1 MSVFYFLDARTKLF
15 FVLLFTLLVFLLDTF
30 SSIVCLLLLIAIIRI
45 TAGITFKEGFS
56 FKKIKYFK
64 NLTLLAIFI
73 ILMQTIFG
81 KGENFIV
88 KPLFPMSFP
97 FLGGKG
103 SLKWEGLLFGIV
115 IVCRLAALALILPI
129 LTRTTPPHKITRGLC
144 KIGINYRA
152 AFIITSALNLIP
164 VFNEEARVIMDAQ
177 RLRGMRKFGIKSYI
191 TLLIP
196 LMLDAMQKAQIS
208 STAMDSRA
216 FGVYKTITWLEQP
229 KMKPIDF
236 FFIFGSVIFFTVIIF
251 INYGIINILK

>member
-1 MSVFYFLDARTKLF
+1 MSVFYFLDARTKLI
-15 FVLLFTLLVFLLDTF
+15 FVLLFTFLVFLVDTF
-30 SSIVCLLLLIAIIRI
+30 SSCVFLLLLVVIIRI
-45 TAGITFKEGFS
+45 ASGIPFKG
-56 FKKIKYFK
+56 INYFK
-64 NLTLLAIFI
+64 NLTLLALFI
-73 ILMQTIFG
+73 ILMQTLFG
-81 KGENFIV
+81 NGENFIV

-115 IVCRLAALALILPI
+115 IVCRLAALTLILPI
-129 LTRTTPPHKITRGLC
+129 LTQTTSPHKIIKGLC
-144 KIGINYRA
+144 KFGINYRS

-164 VFNEEARVIMDAQ
+164 VFNEEAQVIMDAQ

-196 LMLDAMQKAQIS
+196 LMLNAMQKAQIS
-208 STAMDSRA
+208 SVAMDSRA

-229 KMKPIDF
+229 KMKLIDF
-236 FFIFGSVIFFTVIIF
+236 FFILGGVIFFTVIIF